1 MTQDSGPISTTVA
14 ATSEVASKA
23 PHWAAL
29 ILVVVA
35 FLFYMDRSARTQ
47 ELLAEQRI
55 ETCHDV
61 QEAANDVLA
70 QLTAVLQKA
79 ASEDALMRAQ
89 MRSLEDTMQ
98 RHTEAI
104 EHLAREL
111 GRGR

>member
-1 MTQDSGPISTTVA
+1 MTQDSGPISNA
-14 ATSEVASKA
+14 ANATSEVASKA

-29 ILVVVA
+29 ILVVVS
-35 FLFYMDRSARTQ
+35 FLFYMDRSTKTQ

-61 QEAANDVLA
+61 QEAANDVLGR
-70 QLTAVLQKA
+70 LTDVLQKA

-104 EHLAREL
+104 ENLVREMS
-111 GRGR
+111 RGR